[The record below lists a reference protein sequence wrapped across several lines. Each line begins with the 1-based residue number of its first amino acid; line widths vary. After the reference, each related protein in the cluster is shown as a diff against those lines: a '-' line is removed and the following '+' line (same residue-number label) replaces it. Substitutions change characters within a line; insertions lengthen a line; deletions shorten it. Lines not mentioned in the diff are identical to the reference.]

1 MLRLILVRHGQTD
14 ANLNR
19 LIQGQSDGPLNAT
32 GREQV
37 EALGR
42 HLMGVQI
49 DHIIASPMQRAY
61 GTACAIARY
70 HQLDVVRSPLI
81 VEWNCGALDG
91 LPADEF
97 NEKMLGSGL
106 PLSQFRPTGGETLT
120 EVRQRAGVFINQV
133 LAQYD
138 QRTVLICSHGD
149 FMRALVS
156 LMRGIT
162 VEEVARIHFDNASY
176 SIADHDDQEW
186 EVIALNQPAT
196 TQAPVWLRPRDK

>member
-1 MLRLILVRHGQTD
+1 MVRLILVRHGQTD
-14 ANLNR
+14 ANLYR

-32 GREQV
+32 GREQA

-42 HLMGVQI
+42 HLQGIHM
-49 DHIIASPMQRAY
+49 DHIIASPLRRAY
-61 GTACAIARY
+61 DTACAIARH
-70 HQLDVVRSPLI
+70 HQLGVARSPSI

-97 NEKMLGSGL
+97 KEVMRVSGL
-106 PLSQFRPTGGETLT
+106 PLSQFRPMGGETLA
-120 EVRQRAGVFINQV
+120 EVRQRAGIFINEV

-149 FMRALVS
+149 FMRTLVS

-162 VEEVARIHFDNASY
+162 IEDAARIHFDNASY
-176 SIADHDDQEW
+176 SIADHTDEKW
-186 EVIALNQPAT
+186 EITALNQPAT
-196 TQAPVWLRPRDK
+196 TQAPDWSSPRAR

>member
-32 GREQV
+32 GREQA

-42 HLMGVQI
+42 HLQGIHM
-49 DHIIASPMQRAY
+49 DHIIASSLRRAY
-61 GTACAIARY
+61 DTACAIARH
-70 HQLDVVRSPLI
+70 HQLDVFRSPSI

-97 NEKMLGSGL
+97 KEEMRVSGL
-106 PLSQFRPTGGETLT
+106 PLSQFRPMGGETLT
-120 EVRQRAGVFINQV
+120 EVRQRAGIFINEV
-133 LAQYD
+133 LEQYD

-149 FMRALVS
+149 FMRVLVS

-162 VEEVARIHFDNASY
+162 VEEASRIHFDNASY
-176 SIADHDDQEW
+176 SVADHDDGKW
-186 EVIALNQPAT
+186 EVTALNQPAT
-196 TQAPVWLRPRDK
+196 TEAPVWLSSRVR